1 MNGTFNSILLA
12 LIGGLLGLVQILFG
26 FLLKAHKD
34 SDKASHDVNA
44 DAIKRLEARIEQV
57 AKRVHDLTSLVAN
70 VDQWQRFKDKE

>member
-34 SDKASHDVNA
+34 SDQAAHDVNA
-44 DAIKRLEARIEQV
+44 DSIKRIEARIEQV
-57 AKRVHDLTSLVAN
+57 AKRLHDLTAVVGK
-70 VDQWQRFKDKE
+70 VDQWQRYHDKE